1 MKFEVKLKRN
11 THLHSKEHVLA
22 DDLSRAMGEPA
33 RFASYLGIA
42 RLYREDDL
50 RSLARRVIEKEDL
63 LFENRGKYFFAAL
76 KGLPK
81 KPGVIFRRAK
91 KKTANDSTKL
101 TTRKP
106 KRKSKKRASSTRLAI
121 HGKTSRTARTK

>member
-1 MKFEVKLKRN
+1 MKFEVRLRRD

-42 RLYREDDL
+42 RLYYEEDL
-50 RSLARRVIEKEDL
+50 RALAHRVTEKEDL
-63 LFENRGKYFFAAL
+63 PFENRGKYFFAAL

-81 KPGVIFRRAK
+81 KPGVAFRRVK
-91 KKTANDSTKL
+91 KKTESDSTKL

-106 KRKSKKRASSTRLAI
+106 KRK
-121 HGKTSRTARTK
+121 